1 MFHHLCSWC
10 YAAQHSYVP
19 ELILKSLDP
28 KKATGYDK
36 IPPRTLRD
44 GADAL
49 AYPLSVLIN
58 KIIDSGSVPAAW
70 KLAEICPIFKKDD
83 PHDKSNYRP
92 VSILVTLDKVFE
104 KCLARQL
111 SDYFSSILSPFLSGY
126 RRGYSCEAVIL
137 RLIEDW
143 RNALDNKCVVGAVS
157 MDLSK
162 AFFFFFFNLA
172 IFFISLCFI
181 DNYSYK
187 HIY

>member
-1 MFHHLCSWC
+1 MIAMGITMIFSVLPVIQVSLL
-10 YAAQHSYVP
+10 YRPTALRKKLSSFALYVHAP
-19 ELILKSLDP
+19 EVELILKSLDP

-126 RRGYSCEAVIL
+126 RRGYGCEAVLL

-143 RNALDNKCVVGAVS
+143 RECT
-157 MDLSK
+157 
-162 AFFFFFFNLA
+162 
-172 IFFISLCFI
+172 
-181 DNYSYK
+181 
-187 HIY
+187 